1 MHTIQTK
8 ILNFL
13 QKAKVTHIGL
23 SQLGRMVEEKHPQQ
37 IKHHLEQLKKNGFIS
52 WDPKTTAIKVLE
64 PIKIITTNLLMLPIY
79 GAASCGLA
87 TAVAEER
94 LEGYLKISSSV
105 LGKINTK
112 DLFIVRASGNSLD
125 NAKDI
130 KGGPIEDGDL
140 VVIDPKVKNFRNG
153 DYVLSVI
160 DEHAN
165 LKRFYREEDH
175 VILVSES
182 KTEVPPIYIHPDDF
196 PNYMINGV
204 IVRVFKKP
212 KPKK

>member
-1 MHTIQTK
+1 MHTIQKK

-13 QKAKVTHIGL
+13 QKASVTHIGL
-23 SQLGRMVEEKHPQQ
+23 SQLGRIIEEKHPQQ

-52 WDPKTTAIKVLE
+52 WNPETGAIKVLE
-64 PIKIITTNLLMLPIY
+64 PIKIITTKLLMLPIY
-79 GAASCGLA
+79 GAASCGP
-87 TAVAEER
+87 AEMAAKES

-105 LGKINTK
+105 LGKVNAK

-125 NAKDI
+125 NAQGVR
-130 KGGPIEDGDL
+130 GGPIEDGDL
-140 VVIDPKVKNFRNG
+140 VVIDPKVKSFRNG

-165 LKRFYREEDH
+165 LKRFYKEEDH
-175 VILVSES
+175 VTLISES
-182 KTEVPPIYIHPDDF
+182 TSEIPPIYIHPDDF

-204 IVRVFKKP
+204 IVRVFKKQ
-212 KPKK
+212 KPK

>member
-1 MHTIQTK
+1 MHIIQRK

-23 SQLGRMVEEKHPQQ
+23 SQLGRIVEKKHPQQ

-52 WDPKTTAIKVLE
+52 WNSDTGAIKVLE
-64 PIKIITTNLLMLPIY
+64 PIKIISSKLLMLPIF
-79 GAASCGLA
+79 GAASCGPA
-87 TAVAEER
+87 EMVAKES

-105 LGKINTK
+105 LGDINTK
-112 DLFIVRASGNSLD
+112 GLFIVRASGNSLD
-125 NAKDI
+125 KAEDI
-130 KGGPIEDGDL
+130 KGGPIEDGDY
-140 VVIDPKVKNFRNG
+140 VVIDPKKKNFNNG

-165 LKRFYREEDH
+165 LKRFYKEEDH
-175 VILVSES
+175 VMLVSES
-182 KTEVPPIYIHPDDF
+182 TSEIPPIYIHPDDF

-212 KPKK
+212 KPK

>member
-1 MHTIQTK
+1 M
-8 ILNFL
+8 

-23 SQLGRMVEEKHPQQ
+23 SQLGRIIEEKHPQQ

-52 WDPKTTAIKVLE
+52 WNSDTGAVKVLE
-64 PIKIITTNLLMLPIY
+64 PIKIITTKLLMLPIY
-79 GAASCGLA
+79 GAASCGP
-87 TAVAEER
+87 AEMAAKES

-105 LGKINTK
+105 LGSINAK
-112 DLFIVRASGNSLD
+112 ELFIVRASGNSLD
-125 NAKDI
+125 AAKDI
-130 KGGPIEDGDL
+130 KGGPIEDGDY
-140 VVIDPKVKNFRNG
+140 VVIDPKQNNFKNG

-165 LKRFYREEDH
+165 LKRFYKEEDH
-175 VILVSES
+175 IMLVSES
-182 KTEVPPIYIHPDDF
+182 TSEIPPIYIHPDDF

-212 KPKK
+212 KPK